1 MNILRVIAC
10 GWLTALPALGL
21 VVFDADTRTLVVSD
35 FPEAMP
41 ARLETLARADRANG
55 WGLLEFEAA
64 TQTWKIRANLQ
75 IGCNDGSETWMQIG
89 CVTHTNETLLL
100 DGNLILSPY
109 LVIGENNRYT
119 PQRMNRLT
127 MGNPT
132 NAAIRTV
139 LKITAGHTIYSGK
152 LPSTSG
158 TLRNGYGG
166 ELHIYHG
173 VLTSASGRRDI
184 ARPYW
189 SGFLALD
196 HAVVS
201 GFNAPALFGTA
212 WSAKLSRTDI
222 CDSIFEDNAGVFG
235 APAQRAI
242 GCLFRRN
249 TVVIQGLA
257 GNTVQLIGCQL
268 NDNVQNWQLG
278 SGGTVELVDCVINPG
293 SKPDSY
299 GFNGS
304 QPARVVSRRHVIVKT
319 VNVDGT
325 PVGGVK
331 IIVAVKPGGDS
342 LIFNNYIETGSDGC
356 TAGIGNQRALLLTEF
371 IAEATETNA
380 PKIMRYCYDIEATAK
395 SGASGRIES
404 FVPRQSWETIL
415 LIVK

>member
-1 MNILRVIAC
+1 MNILRVIVC

-21 VVFDADTRTLVVSD
+21 VVFDAETRTLVVAD

-55 WGLLEFEAA
+55 WGLLEYAPE
-64 TQTWKIRANLQ
+64 TQTWALRANLQ

-109 LVIGENNRYT
+109 LVVGENDRYT
-119 PQRMNRLT
+119 PQRVNRLT
-127 MGNPT
+127 MGNPS

-139 LKITAGHTIYSGK
+139 LKITAGHTVYSGK
-152 LPSTSG
+152 LPGTSEA
-158 TLRNGYGG
+158 LRNGYGG

-173 VLTSASGRRDI
+173 MLTSASGQRDI

-189 SGFLALD
+189 SGLLTLD

-201 GFNAPALFGTA
+201 GFKASALFG
-212 WSAKLSRTDI
+212 SARHRSDI
-222 CDSIFEDNAGVFG
+222 RNSIFENNDAVFG
-235 APAQRAI
+235 APEQRFI
-242 GCLFRRN
+242 ECLFRDN
-249 TVVIQGLA
+249 TTVIQGMR
-257 GNTVQLIGCQL
+257 GNTTQLINCRFDG
-268 NDNVQNWQLG
+268 NISNWQLD
-278 SGGTVELVDCVINPG
+278 SGGTVELVDCIINPG
-293 SKPDSY
+293 SKPDLY
-299 GFNGS
+299 GFNGN
-304 QPARVVSRRHVIVKT
+304 QPARAMSRRHVIVKT
-319 VNVDGT
+319 VNVDGA
-325 PVGGVK
+325 PVGGAK
-331 IIVAVKPGGDS
+331 IVVAVKPDGDN
-342 LIFNNYIETGSDGC
+342 LIFNNYIETGTDGC